1 MLVHV
6 TRYTDV
12 QERVAQMVLD
22 ELTALQRRLRYG
34 DGDAPNQVLD
44 EFKYLWD
51 TDYVLTSEAII
62 GTELLP
68 DAVVPSWEAVS
79 PLIYQAAARIQVK
92 KINGTAKDI
101 LDYWENKNGLN
112 VIAIGGDKL
121 SRDLTLEVRG

>member
-6 TRYTDV
+6 TRYTDG

-79 PLIYQAAARIQVK
+79 PLIYQATARIQVK